1 MVKVRYHLGN
11 NVIQKVKED
20 FMTEKEWKHRIAI
33 TLRQKMKEADIT
45 QVELAR
51 VSHLSQSVI
60 SKYLN
65 EMAAP
70 DIRSIINLSVALNC
84 QVGDLADFGERVK

>member
-51 VSHLSQSVI
+51 ASHLSQGSI
-60 SKYLN
+60 SRYLS
-65 EMAAP
+65 ESTIP
-70 DIRSIINLSVALNC
+70 DIRAIINLSMSLNC
-84 QVGDLADFGERVK
+84 PVGDLADFGERVK

>member
-1 MVKVRYHLGN
+1 MLKEAYRLVN

-20 FMTEKEWKHRIAI
+20 FMTEKEWNHRIAI

-51 VSHLSQSVI
+51 ASHLSQGSI
-60 SKYLN
+60 SRYLS
-65 EMAAP
+65 ESTIP
-70 DIRSIINLSVALNC
+70 DIRAIINLSVALNC
-84 QVGDLADFGERVK
+84 PVGDLADFGERVK